1 METADVDDRLTHPE
15 DSARRG
21 PFGQRFG
28 KAISGDTPREDAA
41 ADEAVVVV
49 RNNPGPSLED
59 LPRSTVHHHD
69 CKGMGMTLNGTLV
82 RQVGVATAAL
92 ALAIGASAAPASAQ
106 KPAKDR
112 VDCIDYGAVPK
123 APTGAIPRDDLHV
136 VKKDPLKIAA
146 ATAARAAGG
155 KGAAAASIPTEPDPN
170 FAVTVP
176 VRFHEI
182 LKTNGNGGGDLSDAR
197 IAAQIDALNA
207 GYAGTGF
214 QFELV
219 QNTETVQP
227 EWWNLVG
234 AYGSAMSTVRGGGKE
249 VNMKRL
255 LTDNDQATL
264 DVYSASLGQH
274 LLGWATF
281 PSDFS
286 EATSYPA
293 PLPSYLDGVIIDFRS
308 VPQPEGN
315 TEGDTRV
322 FPDGTYEQGDTL
334 THEVGHWLE
343 LYHTF
348 QGGCTDNPAYNGGDQ
363 IADTPAEASPNFL
376 CPEPGEDP
384 RDSCPDDPGLD
395 PVHNFMDYSFDV
407 CLTEFTDEQAAR
419 MQFAWETYRS

>member
-1 METADVDDRLTHPE
+1 MTATSNL
-15 DSARRG
+15 ARR
-21 PFGQRFG
+21 
-28 KAISGDTPREDAA
+28 A
-41 ADEAVVVV
+41 
-49 RNNPGPSLED
+49 
-59 LPRSTVHHHD
+59 
-69 CKGMGMTLNGTLV
+69 
-82 RQVGVATAAL
+82 GVAGVAL
-92 ALAIGASAAPASAQ
+92 GLAIGVTATPAQAM
-106 KPAKDR
+106 KPVKER
-112 VDCIDYGAVPK
+112 VDCIDYGAIPK
-123 APTGAIPRDDLHV
+123 APKGAIPRDDSHV
-136 VKKDPLKIAA
+136 VKQDPLKLAA
-146 ATAARAAGG
+146 AKAARAAKPSGVQG
-155 KGAAAASIPTEPDPN
+155 PSAAAIPTEPDPT
-170 FAVTVP
+170 FSVTVP

-234 AYGSAMSTVRGGGKE
+234 AYGSDMSTIRGGGKD
-249 VNMKRL
+249 VSMKRF

-293 PLPSYLDGVIIDFRS
+293 PLPSYLDGVVIDFRS
-308 VPQPEGN
+308 VPQPAGN

-348 QGGCTDNPAYNGGDQ
+348 QGGCDDSDDGGDQ
-363 IADTPAEASPNFL
+363 ISDTPTEASPNFF
-376 CPEPGEDP
+376 CPEPGDEP
-384 RDSCPDDPGLD
+384 RDTCPTELGLD
-395 PVHNFMDYSFDV
+395 PVNNFMDYSFDS
-407 CLTEFTDEQAAR
+407 CLTEFTPEQAAR
-419 MQFAWETYRS
+419 MQFAWQTYRS